1 MKVVI
6 CDFDGTLLKKHSFPM
21 WVFYIVRCSLRK
33 GNLPVFFRFSTALAL
48 RWAGVI
54 SSSQFKTLLMRK
66 RYPVEYDTLFV
77 ESLKVHVNPLVVE
90 RLSKIDGCYVLSSA
104 SPLSYLEHVAEAFDI
119 KFDKVLGSYVSE
131 GVLFENYAE
140 NKVLALHEMIDVA
153 DDIVLFTDHHMD
165 LPLMKL
171 SDEVFL
177 VNPSKKTRRKA
188 DFEGVR
194 YMVIEG

>member
-1 MKVVI
+1 MKAVI

-21 WVFYIVRCSLRK
+21 WVFYIVRCSFKK
-33 GNLPVFFRFSTALAL
+33 GDIPVFFRFSSALAL

-54 SSSQFKTLLMRK
+54 SSSQFKTFLMRK
-66 RYPVEYDTLFV
+66 SYPVEYDTLFV

-90 RLSKIDGCYVLSSA
+90 RISEIDGYHVLSSA
-104 SPLSYLEHVAEAFDI
+104 SPLSYLEHVAEAFNV
-119 KFDKVLGSYVSE
+119 KFDKVLGSYVCG

-140 NKVLALHEMIDVA
+140 NKVLALHEVIDFA
-153 DDIVLFTDHHMD
+153 DDVVLFTDHHMD
-165 LPLMKL
+165 LPLMKI

-177 VNPSKKTRRKA
+177 VNPSKKTLRKA

-194 YMVIEG
+194 YRVIEG